1 MPAMHH
7 RTLLSLGLGLALL
20 GAAASAAAAPT
31 EAAAVEIVASQFGLF
46 DASTPG
52 ELSFEPSNLIPR
64 IAGQR
69 YGWII
74 EVKTAK
80 RNLSVR
86 EEYVIPLPAK
96 SDGKA
101 KDAGKAPEAADE
113 FLENFRQAPQRRNQ
127 VSQRQ
132 LAPVDGQIYGE
143 WSVGQ
148 NEPAGHRRLQ
158 VFIEGRLAATFE
170 YDMK

>member
-1 MPAMHH
+1 MTTMLH
-7 RTLLSLGLGLALL
+7 RTLLSLGLTLSLL
-20 GAAASAAAAPT
+20 CATAAAAPAEET
-31 EAAAVEIVASQFGLF
+31 AVEIVSTQFGLF

-64 IAGQR
+64 VAGQR

-96 SDGKA
+96 NEGKT

-170 YDMK
+170 YDMR